1 MKWEGYNDKAA
12 ERVTNAITKVFG
24 SRSLYTI
31 VTLAAL
37 ATLLVAS
44 VKWSG

>member
-31 VTLAAL
+31 VTLASL
-37 ATLLVAS
+37 AMVLVAS